1 MGEVDYT
8 KSRILKTTTILQG
21 KHNININDLD
31 EVTNILKDT
40 RLFTVVHFQEFGF
53 EKAFDHS
60 RFEILATEESL
71 YKCTLSTLTAFYESR
86 QIIRRH

>member
-21 KHNININDLD
+21 KYNININDLD

-60 RFEILATEESL
+60 RFEFLVNKESEG
-71 YKCTLSTLTAFYESR
+71 TSVLSPHSR
-86 QIIRRH
+86 LL